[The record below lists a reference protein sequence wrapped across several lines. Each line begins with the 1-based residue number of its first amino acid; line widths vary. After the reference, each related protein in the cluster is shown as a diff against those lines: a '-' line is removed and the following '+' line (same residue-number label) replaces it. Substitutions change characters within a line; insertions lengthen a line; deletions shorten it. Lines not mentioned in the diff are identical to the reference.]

1 MDMAAFNERV
11 IEQFRANR
19 GRGRIGDRLDASRL
33 LLLTHTGART
43 GTRRTTP
50 VMFLRLKGR
59 LCVIASNNGAPRHP
73 DWYRNLVAHPEVT
86 VELGDETFP
95 ATAVVPTGRERDEL
109 FAEAVR
115 QQPFFAEHQD
125 RTERTIPVV
134 ELRRTDA

>member
-1 MDMAAFNERV
+1 MDTAAFNERV

-115 QQPFFAEHQD
+115 QHPFFAEHQD

>member
-1 MDMAAFNERV
+1 MDTAAFNEWV
-11 IEQFRANR
+11 IERFRANR

-134 ELRRTDA
+134 ELRRTDT

>member
-1 MDMAAFNERV
+1 MDTAAFNERV